1 MSIAHELSSEIAIAI
16 LTRKEQTADLN
27 DLKEIV
33 LRVHN
38 SLQNLTFQEH
48 RTKVVGDVFKFSKAL
63 LSCESGCKR

>member
-38 SLQNLTFQEH
+38 TLQNLTSQEH
-48 RTKVVGDVFKFSKAL
+48 RTKVVGDVFRF
-63 LSCESGCKR
+63 ESSLKVRKRL

>member
-16 LTRKEQTADLN
+16 LTRKEQTTDLN

-38 SLQNLTFQEH
+38 TLQKLTSREH
-48 RTKVVGDVFKFSKAL
+48 RTKVIGGVFKF
-63 LSCESGCKR
+63 ESSLELGK

>member
-16 LTRKEQTADLN
+16 LTRKDQTADLN

-38 SLQNLTFQEH
+38 TLQNLTSQEH
-48 RTKVVGDVFKFSKAL
+48 RTKVVGDVFKF
-63 LSCESGCKR
+63 ESSLKLRKRL